1 MKLKHLMIIILF
13 LLGTLTTFAGP
24 AQLSGKG
31 AFMIS
36 GDRSVSYDSASARIS
51 FMKAIKIWHITLS
64 TPYDYKKKNGSGFM
78 VNLFFSRKF
87 SPQTGTFPIK
97 FSYLNEPDTLGG
109 SLMVTGEKRGMF
121 SHDTDGKITFKSFGD
136 TVSGEFEM
144 TALKKRRGQEDEKV
158 TIKGS
163 FTCPRG
169 DAFK

>member
-1 MKLKHLMIIILF
+1 MKLKHLIIIILF
-13 LLGTLTTFAGP
+13 LLGTLTAFAG
-24 AQLSGKG
+24 AAKLTGEG
-31 AFMIS
+31 AFKIS
-36 GDRSVSYDSASARIS
+36 GDRSVSYDSASASIS
-51 FMKAIKIWHITLS
+51 FMKAIKIWHIKLS
-64 TPYDYKKKNGSGFM
+64 TPYDYKKREGSGFM

-87 SPQTGTFPIK
+87 SPKTGTFPIK
-97 FSYLNEPDTLGG
+97 FSYLNEPNTLGG
-109 SLMVTGEKRGMF
+109 SLVVTGEKKGMF

-144 TALKKRRGQEDEKV
+144 TTLKKRRGQEDEKV